1 MSALEVV
8 DITDSVKKRDLTSQT
23 MLQNHDHILRKE
35 KLNEGFELKR
45 LLLEPST
52 RTLHCRL

>member
-23 MLQNHDHILRKE
+23 MLQSHDHILRIE

-45 LLLEPST
+45 LL
-52 RTLHCRL
+52 